1 MNRIKSYFPP
11 HFFSFQSCNKNE
23 KQEWQIIDIWRDA
36 RSKGIKARFKNTNII
51 LQGGVDDV
59 WFNTKTKELIIV
71 DYKSQASNDDV
82 SQDTYFQKWHH
93 DGYKTQLN
101 FYENLTN

>member
-1 MNRIKSYFPP
+1 MAK
-11 HFFSFQSCNKNE
+11 
-23 KQEWQIIDIWRDA
+23 IDIWRDA
-36 RSKGIKARFKNTNII
+36 RSKGIKARFKDTNII

-101 FYENLTN
+101 FMHTL